1 MGSRGGHVGGD
12 SGPRSAH
19 SNKGPTTGPCFIVSD
34 NAVWDNGLGGKFVPT
49 GPYSLGFV
57 TSAPSQPSG
66 SAPLVAGFVCGL
78 EALLLVGAAAAY
90 LAGVVHETESS
101 LPRTLASMALFL
113 VGALLLGAMARAWL
127 HGASWPRMATLV
139 VNALLVPVSITVIRG
154 NGPLVGVPLLA
165 LAVCGVVAAIRAG
178 DSDPSPA

>member
-1 MGSRGGHVGGD
+1 M
-12 SGPRSAH
+12 
-19 SNKGPTTGPCFIVSD
+19 
-34 NAVWDNGLGGKFVPT
+34 
-49 GPYSLGFV
+49 
-57 TSAPSQPSG
+57 
-66 SAPLVAGFVCGL
+66 AGFVCGI

-90 LAGVVHETESS
+90 LAGVVHKTESS

-113 VGALLLGAMARAWL
+113 VGALLLGAMARAWRF
-127 HGASWPRMATLV
+127 GASWPRMATLV

-165 LAVCGVVAAIRAG
+165 LAVCGAVAAIRAG

>member
-1 MGSRGGHVGGD
+1 M
-12 SGPRSAH
+12 
-19 SNKGPTTGPCFIVSD
+19 
-34 NAVWDNGLGGKFVPT
+34 
-49 GPYSLGFV
+49 
-57 TSAPSQPSG
+57 
-66 SAPLVAGFVCGL
+66 VAGFVCGL

-113 VGALLLGAMARAWL
+113 VGALLLGAMARAWR

-165 LAVCGVVAAIRAG
+165 LAVCGVVCALRAG